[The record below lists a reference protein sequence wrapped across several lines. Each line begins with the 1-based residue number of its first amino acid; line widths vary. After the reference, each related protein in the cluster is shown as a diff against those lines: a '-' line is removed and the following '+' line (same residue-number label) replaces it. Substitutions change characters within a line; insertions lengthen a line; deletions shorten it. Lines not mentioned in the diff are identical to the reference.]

1 MSRTSAP
8 AARLTA
14 AQAARK
20 AGCPRVRGTAPDPGA
35 TKAVTKRGR
44 QADEHRATLERL
56 GREQAAALAERARQ
70 VSAAE
75 GELERLHHRVRDG
88 LTRLARAA
96 PIAPTE
102 FGQQQEED
110 LVQQLRR
117 AVTAQVD
124 CATVSRTSPA
134 TSNSTNQSVLPAP
147 RSEKRTV

>member
-1 MSRTSAP
+1 
-8 AARLTA
+8 
-14 AQAARK
+14 
-20 AGCPRVRGTAPDPGA
+20 
-35 TKAVTKRGR
+35 VTKRGR

-88 LTRLARAA
+88 FTRLARAA